1 MVNIFGNNE
10 VGKLLWGNSGKKG
23 ILMKLSLYILNLS
36 TFLQSRGKFEN
47 KRENIKHVIKENV
60 EQTMKTPSES

>member
-1 MVNIFGNNE
+1 
-10 VGKLLWGNSGKKG
+10 
-23 ILMKLSLYILNLS
+23 MKLSLYILNLS

-47 KRENIKHVIKENV
+47 KRENIKRVIKENV